1 MTHFKRTFL
10 ALYIAV
16 FMSSLGIGILAPILP
31 AYVDQF
37 SASAFMLGVIFGSF
51 SAART
56 LFMPPIGSLSDRFG
70 RRVFILAGL
79 VLFTLVSPL
88 YSYAGSPLQ
97 LIAVRFTHG
106 IAGAMLMPVAMS
118 AIGDLTPRGKEG
130 FIMGTFTSAF
140 FAGLGFGPLIGG
152 YMRDR
157 FSMAAAF
164 NSMGILSLAALIF
177 TLAALPRLTPCR
189 SEEGISTGSLRP
201 GSGETGQGRGDEPR
215 GVAKPKIPFLDPPL
229 LGLLF
234 FRFTRAVGIGLVW
247 VIMPLIAIKTL
258 GISAFYVGI
267 LLSAN
272 TSITTVLQSPAGHL
286 SDRVGHRKTLTAG
299 SALACSAIASMAWAR
314 SFEFLLYASLALG
327 AAGALIVPAGS
338 ALAVSLGR
346 TRGMGKTMGLY
357 NSSLSLGTML
367 GPVMG
372 GILLDLTGVEAVFI
386 SGAVLGLSGW
396 GAVMIMYRPGK
407 IENGE

>member
-10 ALYIAV
+10 ALYLAI
-16 FMSSLGIGILAPILP
+16 FMTSLGIGILAPILP

-37 SASAFMLGVIFGSF
+37 SASALILGVIFGSF

-56 LFMPPIGSLSDRFG
+56 LLMPPIGNLSDRYG
-70 RRVFILAGL
+70 RRIFILSGL
-79 VLFTLVSPL
+79 LLFTVVSPL
-88 YSYAGSPLQ
+88 YSLAASPLQ

-118 AIGDLTPRGKEG
+118 AIGELSPPGREG

-157 FSMAAAF
+157 FSMSAAF
-164 NSMGILSLAALIF
+164 NSMGVLALLALIF
-177 TLAALPRLTPCR
+177 TMVALPRLGSEKGKERTEEVKR
-189 SEEGISTGSLRP
+189 GKGEEG
-201 GSGETGQGRGDEPR
+201 
-215 GVAKPKIPFLDPPL
+215 KKFLFDPAL
-229 LGLLF
+229 YGLLF

-247 VIMPLIAIKTL
+247 VIMPLFAVKSL
-258 GISAFYVGI
+258 QISAFQVGI

-272 TSITTVLQSPAGHL
+272 TFITTLLQSPAGHL
-286 SDRVGHRKTLTAG
+286 SDRIGHRTSLTAG
-299 SALACSAIASMAWAR
+299 SLLACTAVALIAWAG
-314 SFEFLLYASLALG
+314 SFNHLLWVSLALG
-327 AAGALIVPAGS
+327 LAGALIVPSGS

-367 GPVMG
+367 GPVIG
-372 GILLDLTGVEAVFI
+372 GALLDLAGVQAVFI
-386 SGAVLGLSGW
+386 SGAVLGFLGW
-396 GAVMIMYRPGK
+396 GAVILMFPKEEHEELRIGNR
-407 IENGE
+407 E